1 VLSILQTSEG
11 AHQQLPMYALHISI
25 PWSHAD
31 TDANKVKLATQ
42 GNCSGEHRNHTML
55 GESYEIFF
63 ATMRSI
69 HRGFGPLALTALCI
83 LILRRRDEALGPL
96 DCKLLSIREC
106 SGMSKGH
113 NLAGLPHLHAITPG
127 DKVPNGVVAPHM

>member
-1 VLSILQTSEG
+1 
-11 AHQQLPMYALHISI
+11 MYALHISI

-31 TDANKVKLATQ
+31 TDANKVKLATE
-42 GNCSGEHRNHTML
+42 GNCSGEHQNHTML

-83 LILRRRDEALGPL
+83 LILHRRGKALGPL
-96 DCKLLSIREC
+96 DCKLHVALDQRAQWHV
-106 SGMSKGH
+106 KGH
-113 NLAGLPHLHAITPG
+113 SVAGLPDLHAITPG
-127 DKVPNGVVAPHM
+127 DEVPDGVVAPHM